1 MKQLEKLSLF
11 YQENQ
16 ANFNENFRLKIWR
29 SLSWLKNAASTEQLD
44 IKYISLWIAFNAA
57 YADELSDIYGDK
69 NTFLDFL
76 KRICSYDS
84 ENSLQKILNK
94 HHQTEIKQLLELPY
108 TFQPFWDFYNGKRA
122 ENDWLRMFNATKR
135 RANTAWNQK
144 ETHITLHV
152 IFNHLYTLRN
162 QLVHG
167 GSTFESS
174 VNRSQLSDGCTLL
187 SALIPAILQIM
198 MNYSSEVDWGKP
210 FYPYVKPEET
220 ID

>member
-1 MKQLEKLSLF
+1 MV
-11 YQENQ
+11 
-16 ANFNENFRLKIWR
+16 
-29 SLSWLKNAASTEQLD
+29 KNAASIEQLD

-57 YADELSDIYGDK
+57 YADELSNIYGDK
-69 NTFLDFL
+69 NTLLDFL
-76 KRICSYDS
+76 KRICSYDA

-94 HHQTEIKQLLELPY
+94 HHQTELKQLLELPY

-122 ENDWLRMFNATKR
+122 ENDWLRMFNAAKR

-187 SALIPAILQIM
+187 GGLILAILQIM
-198 MNYSSEVDWGKP
+198 MNTSSEVDWGKP
-210 FYPYVKPEET
+210 FYPYVKPEEK